1 MNNSANQRRREAAT
15 GKTAPVDERLR
26 GLHLR
31 LAESEAE
38 IEASQRLR
46 YQVFVEEMGAQPTS
60 ERASTGREHDRF
72 DAFCD
77 HLLLFDTERDAVVGT
92 YRFLRRAQAA
102 AAGGFYTAAEY
113 DIGCLL
119 AYPGEIMELGRSCVH
134 RDYRT
139 GIAMQLVWRGIAAYV
154 AYHRI
159 TLLFGCASL
168 HGTDPDRL
176 SVHLSYL
183 YHHHLGPPALR
194 PRALPARYTEM
205 NRQSA
210 ESFDPRKAMQILPP
224 LIKGYLRVG
233 AYIGEGAVV
242 DEDFG
247 TTDVCVVLKPDLVTE
262 KYRRNL
268 MRVRSAPADA
278 DPAEADPAEAD
289 PAEAEP
295 AEAPPDH
302 LG

>member
-1 MNNSANQRRREAAT
+1 MNDSVDNSERLAAIRANR
-15 GKTAPVDERLR
+15 PVEERLR

-46 YQVFVEEMGAQPTS
+46 YRVFVEEMGARPTAD
-60 ERASTGREHDRF
+60 RASTGREHDRF
-72 DAFCD
+72 DAYCD
-77 HLLLFDTERDAVVGT
+77 HLLLFDTGSGEVVGT
-92 YRFLRRAQAA
+92 YRFMRRPQAA
-102 AAGGFYTAAEY
+102 AAGGFYTATEY

-119 AYPGEIMELGRSCVH
+119 AYPGEIMELGRSCV
-134 RDYRT
+134 DPAYRT

-154 AYHRI
+154 AHHDI

-168 HGTDPDRL
+168 HGTDPDEL

-194 PRALPARYTEM
+194 PRALPERYTEM
-205 NRQSA
+205 NRQPA
-210 ESFDPRKAMQILPP
+210 ESFDPRKAMQHLPP
-224 LIKGYLRVG
+224 LIKGYLRLG
-233 AYIGEGAVV
+233 GYIGEGAVI

-247 TTDVCVVLKPDLVTE
+247 TTDVCVVVKPDLVTE

-268 MRVRSAPADA
+268 MRARPR
-278 DPAEADPAEAD
+278 EAL
-289 PAEAEP
+289 AEP
-295 AEAPPDH
+295 GDEAADD
-302 LG
+302 GSGAAAGGGAA

>member
-1 MNNSANQRRREAAT
+1 MNDSGSDRARLAKARPGR
-15 GKTAPVDERLR
+15 PVDERLR

-46 YQVFVEEMGAQPTS
+46 YQVFVEEMGAEATP
-60 ERASTGREHDRF
+60 ERVSTGREHDRF

-92 YRFLRRAQAA
+92 YRFMRRLQAD
-102 AAGGFYTAAEY
+102 AAGGFYTATEY
-113 DIGCLL
+113 DIACLL

-134 RDYRT
+134 PAYRT

-154 AYHRI
+154 AYHEI

-168 HGTDPDRL
+168 HGTDPDEL

-194 PRALPARYTEM
+194 PRALPERYTEM
-205 NRQSA
+205 NRQPA
-210 ESFDPRKAMQILPP
+210 DSFDPRKAMQNLPP
-224 LIKGYLRVG
+224 LIKGYLRLG
-233 AYIGEGAVV
+233 GYIGEGAVV
-242 DEDFG
+242 DKDFG
-247 TTDVCVVLKPDLVTE
+247 TTDVCVIVKPDLVTE
-262 KYRRNL
+262 KYRRHL
-268 MRVRSAPADA
+268 TRVRPGDAP
-278 DPAEADPAEAD
+278 
-289 PAEAEP
+289 
-295 AEAPPDH
+295 
-302 LG
+302 